1 MVDDQKPANLSQRVE
16 EGNVDSVLERTRANK
31 NDSISFLP
39 FWLDSPSDNLLESI
53 SMLVLPVQLLQ
64 GHLGGSLARL
74 GQKCK
79 RLDQISRDL
88 WLRIVSR
95 SRRENRILP
104 GLCKIIHMVAHGH
117 KQIEVELVTNFHLL
131 LHGSA
136 LLEDLA
142 ASNDHG

>member
-16 EGNVDSVLERTRANK
+16 EGYVDSVLERTRANK
-31 NDSISFLP
+31 SDSISFLP

-64 GHLGGSLARL
+64 GHLGGSLA
-74 GQKCK
+74 G
-79 RLDQISRDL
+79 
-88 WLRIVSR
+88 LR
-95 SRRENRILP
+95 
-104 GLCKIIHMVAHGH
+104 KIIHMVAHGH